1 MKTQKQIIEKIREI
15 EGILQ
20 EAESTGKSD
29 HINTFS
35 DLRKYKTRLN
45 SLAWVLD
52 ETKKG
57 LGGHEE

>member
-1 MKTQKQIIEKIREI
+1 MKTRKQIIEKIKEI
-15 EGILQ
+15 EGILE
-20 EAESTGKSD
+20 EAETTGTSK